1 MLESEVAFDEESLFV
16 SVVLVVLVVLLSV
29 PFSLLVSLLE
39 DSLLLAVSLDFSSAG
54 ALGRP

>member
-16 SVVLVVLVVLLSV
+16 SVVLVVLLSV